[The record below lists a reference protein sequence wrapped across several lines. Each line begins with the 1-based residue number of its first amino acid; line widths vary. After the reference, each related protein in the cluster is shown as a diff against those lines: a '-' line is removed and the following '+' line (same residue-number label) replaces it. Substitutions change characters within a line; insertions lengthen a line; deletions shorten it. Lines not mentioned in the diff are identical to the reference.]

1 MSGVNGVVRGVLD
14 YLRRQVFRESP
25 IHSCVVATA
34 VRCHNPGRS
43 QHRARCDFPGLICD
57 AVHGGI
63 DQRFLWLPLGLL
75 VCFVL
80 AACATSPVLVSS
92 PRTLNSA
99 VMSRFEL
106 DGRLAIRSA
115 HEAGQVHVHWLHD
128 GQHDELTVSSP
139 LGQTEG
145 VLIREGETVRWV
157 DDTGHSHPAS
167 SMDALSVQW
176 LGWKLPLQSLHYWVA
191 GAAQPDIPF
200 QVRWHNNELELQQ
213 AGWSV
218 HFVRWQDWAGHSL
231 PGRLDFAGEGVS
243 GRLLV
248 SDWRGVSW

>member
-1 MSGVNGVVRGVLD
+1 MSVVNGMVSDVLD
-14 YLRRQVFRESP
+14 CLRRQMSSASP
-25 IHSCVVATA
+25 IHSRVVATA
-34 VRCHNPGRS
+34 VCG
-43 QHRARCDFPGLICD
+43 QCRARCDLTHD
-57 AVHGGI
+57 AMHGGTQ
-63 DQRFLWLPLGLL
+63 QRLFWLPFALL
-75 VCFVL
+75 VCFGLV
-80 AACATSPVLVSS
+80 ACATSPALVAS
-92 PRTLNSA
+92 PRTLNSVA
-99 VMSRFEL
+99 MSRFEL

-115 HEAGQVHVHWLHD
+115 HDAGQVHVHWLHD

-157 DDTGHSHPAS
+157 DDAGHSHPAN
-167 SMDALSVQW
+167 SMDALSMQW

-200 QVRWHNNELELQQ
+200 QVRWDHNELELQQ
-213 AGWSV
+213 SGWSV
-218 HFVRWQDWAGHSL
+218 HFVHWQDLAGHRL
-231 PGRLDFAGEGVS
+231 PGRLDFVGEGVS